1 MGYKLIKHLEST
13 QYNRKLFYLD
23 EGEKDLP
30 PIINKTDIQPGSE
43 CRSLINGDKWILNT
57 KYQWVHVL
65 DGDLLHDIPFEPIGQ
80 EYVRKTATD
89 GHGYWVK
96 THFAEQEEFG
106 ELTDR
111 VDKIDTRVG
120 EQAWSPEWGHD
131 VTGFI
136 NEAIPV
142 LEDVVGGR
150 YTTAAYDETREY
162 VKDETVIYQ
171 EQMYICIVAKS
182 TKGKFK
188 PNEWEAVDGEI
199 LQYIVGKHYSA
210 GQIVFNVDFYVVR
223 QAFTATNFDE
233 DKTQYLEE
241 LIRLQT
247 TSGSNLLRKNN
258 GELTLET
265 VPAKQV
271 DATDDNQYEEV
282 QFSGGTQKALN
293 LSIDQAIH
301 KVREALNELSAVV
314 NQNKTSSENGDQAL
328 SQKIVDL
335 TTTVSANKTATD
347 NSISSIT
354 TSLEDI
360 NTLIETLETTLTG
373 QIDQL
378 STQVTNNKTSA
389 DSSIETINNTL
400 TSLRSDIQS
409 LQTNYTS
416 LESRVDALEKV

>member
-43 CRSLINGDKWILNT
+43 CRSLTNGDKWILNT
-57 KYQWVHVL
+57 KYQWMHVL
-65 DGDLLHDIPFEPIGQ
+65 DGDLLHDVPFEPIGQ
-80 EYVRKTATD
+80 EYVRKTATN

-96 THFAEQEEFG
+96 THFTEQEEFDK
-106 ELTDR
+106 LTNR
-111 VDKIDTRVG
+111 VDEIDTRVG

-150 YTTAAYDETREY
+150 YTTATYDETREY
-162 VKDETVIYQ
+162 VKDETIIYQ

-188 PNEWEAVDGEI
+188 PNEWEAVDSEI
-199 LQYIVGKHYSA
+199 LQYIVGKHYNA

-223 QAFTATNFDE
+223 QAFTATNFNE
-233 DKTQYLEE
+233 DKTKYLEE
-241 LIRLQT
+241 LIRLRT
-247 TSGSNLLRKNN
+247 TGGLNLLRKNN

-301 KVREALNELSAVV
+301 KVREALNELNTVV
-314 NQNKTSSENGDQAL
+314 NQNKTA
-328 SQKIVDL
+328 
-335 TTTVSANKTATD
+335 AD
-347 NSISSIT
+347 NSISGLNQSMTTIK
-354 TSLEDI
+354 TSLEGADAQLATDI
-360 NTLIETLETTLTG
+360 ADAVDQLNTLIETLRTTLTG

-378 STQVTNNKTSA
+378 STRVTNNKTSA
-389 DSSIETINNTL
+389 DNSIETINNTL
-400 TSLRSDIQS
+400 TSLRSDIQT

-416 LESRVDALEKV
+416 LESRVDALEKI